1 MNYSRSRMLLFAG
14 LAIVLLLMAMV
25 LCSWLIW
32 GWPTFEVK
40 DFSWN

>member
-14 LAIVLLLMAMV
+14 LAIVLLLLAVV
-25 LCSWLIW
+25 LCAWLVW

-40 DFSWN
+40 GFSWN